1 MRIERSTGARPRA
14 TVAAVKPALIDLF
27 CGIGGLGLGAARAG
41 FDVTL
46 SVDFD
51 PIAIRT
57 HERNFPNFHHLEADV
72 ASIHAPELFEAGKL
86 RDSELAG
93 LVGGPPCQ
101 GFSRIGKR
109 CVNDERNSLFVH
121 FFRLVAEC
129 NPAFY
134 VAENVLGIR
143 DARNE
148 HIVKQALSRVP
159 KKYKRIEPFVLKAS
173 DFGAATSRER
183 VFFIGYD
190 PDRVDALGRTDF
202 DLHRSASTKVRTA
215 LAGLPSRLRADW
227 NTDERGWRR
236 VRVQPSSSFWDNI
249 QSNIPNGA
257 GDPTTVE
264 MLRSTRRV
272 SGCISTLHTD
282 EVEQRFRALRPGSV
296 DSVSR
301 APRLNGNELCPTLR
315 AGTGTDRGSFQA
327 LRPIHVSEPRVI
339 SPREAARLQGFPDWF
354 RLDPTKWHSFRGIG
368 NSVSPFLSE
377 AVFRTMLAK
386 LPAERRRT
394 SVSR

>member
-1 MRIERSTGARPRA
+1 MRIERSTGPRPRA

-51 PIAIRT
+51 PIAMRI
-57 HERNFPNFHHLEADV
+57 HERNFPSFHHLEADI

-86 RDSELAG
+86 RDNELVG

-129 NPAFY
+129 DPAFY

-143 DARNE
+143 DTRNE
-148 HIVKQALSRVP
+148 HIVKQGLSQVP
-159 KKYKRIEPFVLKAS
+159 KKYRQVEPFVLKAS

-190 PDRVDALGRTDF
+190 PDRVGVLDRTDF
-202 DLHRSASTKVRTA
+202 NLHRSASATKVKTA

-236 VRVQPSSSFWDNI
+236 VRVQPSNSFWDNI
-249 QSNIPNGA
+249 QSNIPDGA
-257 GDPTTVE
+257 GDPMTVE
-264 MLRSTRRV
+264 TLRSTRRV

-301 APRLNGNELCPTLR
+301 APRLKGDEFCPTLR

-327 LRPIHVSEPRVI
+327 LRPIHLSEPRVI

-377 AVFRTMLAK
+377 AVFRTILAK
-386 LPAERRRT
+386 LRADR
-394 SVSR
+394 